1 MLQILDELHT
11 ILEQEQER
19 EPESGAAW
27 RGAEGVYGFML
38 DHPELPLQAIAQ
50 SLRWLIDEPQLE
62 YAARVATRVLL
73 ESDGDAVDTRDR
85 AQARRGELHP
95 SALELARENDV
106 FSLRRLPAR
115 ALRFALQA
123 AKPTEAKVLI
133 EVWNALPLYEQT
145 HT

>member
-11 ILEQEQER
+11 ILEQEQAR
-19 EPESGAAW
+19 EPREGAAW
-27 RGAEGVYGFML
+27 RGAEGVYGFVL
-38 DHPELPLQAIAQ
+38 DHPELSLQAIAQ
-50 SLRWLIDEPQLE
+50 SLKWLVDEPQLE
-62 YAARVATRVLL
+62 QAARVAARVLL
-73 ESDGDAVDTRDR
+73 EAGGPESDARDR

-95 SALELARENDV
+95 SALELARENDI

-123 AKPTEAKVLI
+123 ARPSEAGALI
-133 EVWNALPLYEQT
+133 EAWNAMPLYEQT

>member
-11 ILEQEQER
+11 ILEQEQAR
-19 EPESGAAW
+19 EPRADAAW
-27 RGAEGVYGFML
+27 RAAEGVYGFVL
-38 DHPELPLQAIAQ
+38 DHPELSLQAIVQ
-50 SLRWLIDEPQLE
+50 SLRWLVDEPPLDQ
-62 YAARVATRVLL
+62 AARVVARVLL
-73 ESDGDAVDTRDR
+73 EFGDLEADARDR

-95 SALELARENDV
+95 SALELAHENDV

-123 AKPTEAKVLI
+123 AKPSEAKALI
-133 EVWNALPLYEQT
+133 EAWNAMPLYEQT

>member
-11 ILEQEQER
+11 ILEQELTR

-27 RGAEGVYGFML
+27 RAAEGVYGFML

-50 SLRWLIDEPQLE
+50 SLRWLTDEPNLE
-62 YAARVATRVLL
+62 DAARIASRVLL
-73 ESDGDAVDTRDR
+73 EIDGDAVDARDR
-85 AQARRGELHP
+85 TQARRGELHP
-95 SALELARENDV
+95 SALELARDNDV

-123 AKPTEAKVLI
+123 AKPNEAKALI
-133 EVWNALPLYEQT
+133 EAWNALPLYEQT